1 MVPTPR
7 YVLLDGDKP
16 VSTMVTSAVGDSV
29 KRAIFGFSDKQQ
41 YDAFRAN
48 SQLAYKP
55 YPLVKGYLRGQ
66 IEKADSGAAFMVLDA
81 IAPDGGTFQ
90 VCSMPETLL
99 AFESNATALE
109 STTVQGLVGKSS

>member
-1 MVPTPR
+1 MV
-7 YVLLDGDKP
+7 G
-16 VSTMVTSAVGDSV
+16 AAGDSA

-41 YDAFRAN
+41 YDVFRTN

-66 IEKADSGAAFMVLDA
+66 IEKADDGAAFMVLDA
-81 IAPDGGTFQ
+81 IAPDGVSFQ

-99 AFESNATALE
+99 AFESNAAALE
-109 STTVQGLVGKSS
+109 STTVQGLVDQSN

>member
-16 VSTMVTSAVGDSV
+16 VSTFVVGAVGDSA
-29 KRAIFGFSDKQQ
+29 KRAIFGFSDKKQ
-41 YDAFRAN
+41 YDVFRTN

-81 IAPDGGTFQ
+81 IAPDGGSFQ
-90 VCSMPETLL
+90 VCSMPETLV
-99 AFESNATALE
+99 AFETNAVALD
-109 STTVQGLVGKSS
+109 STTVLGHVDQSN